1 MMPIREFQS
10 PSKDEAMPD
19 VQRPGVLA
27 LVALLMAWC
36 AAPVL
41 AGPVT
46 PTTQVTP
53 IDQIEFQQ
61 KNIQAQLK
69 ELEDRMFH
77 LSQLIREMEPDDSAK
92 LIMAVRRAREELI
105 VEQMKDVMDLIDT
118 KDLGKASTEQQ
129 EVLKKLDELKKLL
142 LATDLDLQMQIEQLR
157 KLNAAIEKLD
167 AAIKEQK
174 REQANTNQL
183 ATAQNQHKPV
193 DPQKFQ
199 SGRTDQTQNKKNTD
213 TVNAAVQS
221 LGQIGQ
227 KASASLGKA
236 SNTMSKAAGSLGNGK
251 GGDALAEQTDAVAQ
265 LEEAR
270 NELQQQ
276 RQQLLQEI
284 ERLVRKQVI
293 ANLTDMLERQTAV
306 RQATAALYPRAQT
319 GERESLL
326 RVKQLAIPEGR
337 IVTVCDQTMELIE
350 QTQFSLALPP
360 ALKSISRRCTIIQND
375 LSQSRDNQD
384 VIAAQMQ
391 VERDL
396 KDLIETFKE
405 LARSIGPPSNSNGV
419 GRDKNKLLSEL
430 KVLRMLE
437 IRVHDETR
445 DADGRR
451 AEAMRELPPDLK
463 KKIGTVRDMQAQ
475 VRDVADA
482 IHPRLVEDDSEE

>member
-1 MMPIREFQS
+1 MQPM
-10 PSKDEAMPD
+10 
-19 VQRPGVLA
+19 QRPFALA
-27 LVALLMAWC
+27 LVGLLVAC
-36 AAPVL
+36 YAAPAL
-41 AGPVT
+41 AGLVT

-61 KNIQAQLK
+61 KNIQAQMK

-92 LIMAVRRAREELI
+92 LIMAVRRAREQLI
-105 VEQMKDVMDLIDT
+105 VEQMKDVMDLIST
-118 KDLGKASTEQQ
+118 KDLSKASTEQQ

-157 KLNAAIEKLD
+157 KLNAAIQKLD

-174 REQANTNQL
+174 REQAQTNKL
-183 ATAQNQHKPV
+183 ATLQNQHKSV

-199 SGRTDQTQNKKNTD
+199 AGKKNQTQNRKNTD
-213 TVNAAVQS
+213 SVNTSVQS
-221 LGQIGQ
+221 LGQVGQ

-236 SNTMSKAAGSLGNGK
+236 SGTMGKAAGSLGACK
-251 GGDALAEQTDAVAQ
+251 GGDALVQQTDAVAQ
-265 LEEAR
+265 LQEAR
-270 NELQQQ
+270 NQLEQQ
-276 RQQLLQEI
+276 RQQLVQEI

-337 IVTVCDQTMELIE
+337 IVTVCDQTIELIE
-350 QTQFSLALPP
+350 ETQFSIALPP
-360 ALKSISRRCTIIQND
+360 ALHSISRRCTVIEND
-375 LSQSRDNQD
+375 LAQSRDNQD
-384 VIAAQMQ
+384 VIAAQRQ

-396 KDLIETFKE
+396 KGLIETFKE
-405 LARSIGPPSNSNGV
+405 LARGIGPPCNCKGL
-419 GRDKNKLLSEL
+419 GKDKNKLLAEL

-437 IRVHDETR
+437 IRVHEETR

-451 AEAMRELPPDLK
+451 AAALRELPPDLK
-463 KKIGTVRDMQAQ
+463 QKIGTVRDMQTQ
-475 VRDVADA
+475 VRDATAEIHRQLVGSDSDA
-482 IHPRLVEDDSEE
+482 AE